1 MEKKTIYLCLSVLI
15 AMLLIGYLTR
25 SCVCGNCKRQS
36 FSEML
41 FDSNSGRKFPQ
52 RPPKYILNT
61 DRLYQGSDSQY
72 NLANGGEAPGA
83 GATAALRGSQNN
95 WQYLVSVDPNSNYKL
110 RDSYDARGD
119 GAVQMDVALASK
131 MFGDGNYVGQDGATV
146 KDNYFTKQIYRPPR
160 VTY

>member
-1 MEKKTIYLCLSVLI
+1 MEKKTIYLGLSVLI
-15 AMLLIGYLTR
+15 AILLVGYLTR

-52 RPPKYILNT
+52 RPPRVVLNT
-61 DRLYQGSDSQY
+61 DRLYQGPDSKY
-72 NLANGGEAPGA
+72 NLATGGEAPGD
-83 GATAALRGSQNN
+83 GATAALRGSANN

-110 RDSYDARGD
+110 RDSYDAKGD

-131 MFGDGNYVGQDGATV
+131 MFKDGNYVGQDGASI
-146 KDNYFTKQIYRPPR
+146 KDNYLTKQIYRPPR